1 MCVQVWV
8 LSVRAGGGVVSIRA
22 SPVVVT
28 GCGGLAEG
36 GARWQGSTEGYC
48 NRTDQLYEI
57 K

>member
-1 MCVQVWV
+1 VRV

-28 GCGGLAEG
+28 GYGGLMEG
-36 GARWQGSTEGYC
+36 GARWQGSTEGYE
-48 NRTDQLYEI
+48 R